1 MPRGKG
7 SKEAI
12 NSIDK
17 IKREINKKKQ
27 NAIDIHNSNEVIAES
42 DNSNNSNLAFA
53 NNETSIKD
61 ANKANNDSKIGN
73 KNIKKQTKSTSKANK
88 VASKG
93 TKGTSTVNKV
103 ITKGT
108 KSASKISEIT
118 DKEIKSTGKRKEDID
133 KDNGDGSREDKD
145 IIKENHDINTSS
157 ENINKDYIDGTMCKT
172 KYVVFIIN
180 NEEYAIDLV
189 NVKEIVR
196 VPEIK
201 RVPNSTDIEGVCSL
215 RGELVTIIDIHKR
228 YNISQ
233 SEYND
238 NSRVIVMEFKGFI
251 IGIIV
256 DKVSQVLEIDN
267 SSIKLVLENN
277 DDAKVGCIDGIIME
291 EHGKRLIMIMDVQ
304 SIVNINGLRSILTNA
319 DKQER
324 EKISAFVSENEEN
337 EQLIIFSL
345 NGAEYAFHVSEVKEI
360 IRIPKIA
367 KTPNVSNF
375 IEGIISLRDE
385 IIGVVNLSKI
395 INMNS
400 QNINNDGSILL
411 INIGDFTYGAIVDKV
426 SEVKLVS
433 KKDLLKPSQVIGNI
447 DVKIVKEFANIDNGK
462 RVVTVLDPYKI
473 INLEELQNDFKSN
486 KNDVMSSNLDKSM
499 LDSKKITESI
509 VIFKIENEEYGISI
523 NFVEEINTISK
534 ITCFPSEE
542 KFIDGLVN
550 LRGDMIPIINL
561 KTFFGLD
568 FQDNDSYCKILIVK
582 INNTKVGIRIDSA
595 SEVISIS
602 KDMFQNCP
610 KDLNPEDNRRYIDG
624 IIKLDDGRRIVLS
637 LNPDEVFNFM

>member
-1 MPRGKG
+1 MPRGKV
-7 SKEAI
+7 SKEII

-17 IKREINKKKQ
+17 IKSEINKKKQ
-27 NAIDIHNSNEVIAES
+27 KAIDIHNYEEAIAES
-42 DNSNNSNLAFA
+42 DNYSNRNLALA

-61 ANKANNDSKIGN
+61 TSKANMDINKGN
-73 KNIKKQTKSTSKANK
+73 RNIKKQTKSTRK
-88 VASKG
+88 VNEVTAKR
-93 TKGTSTVNKV
+93 
-103 ITKGT
+103 T
-108 KSASKISEIT
+108 KSISEVSEIT
-118 DKEIKSTGKRKEDID
+118 GKEIKSTGKRNK
-133 KDNGDGSREDKD
+133 G
-145 IIKENHDINTSS
+145 IIKENHDISKSS
-157 ENINKDYIDGTMCKT
+157 EDINKDYIDVTICKT
-172 KYVVFIIN
+172 KYVVFMIN

-189 NVKEIVR
+189 NIKEIIR

-201 RVPNSTDIEGVCSL
+201 KVPNSMDIEGVCNL

-238 NSRVIVMEFKGFI
+238 NSRVIVMEFNGCI
-251 IGIIV
+251 VGIIV

-267 SSIKLVLENN
+267 SSIKSVLENN
-277 DDAKVGCIDGIIME
+277 SDTKTGCIDGIIME

-304 SIVNINGLRSILTNA
+304 SIVNINGLGGILTNT
-319 DKQER
+319 DKQEHQ
-324 EKISAFVSENEEN
+324 KISAFVSENEEN

-345 NGAEYAFHVSEVKEI
+345 NGVEYAFHISEVKEI

-375 IEGIISLRDE
+375 IEGVISLRDE

-400 QNINNDGSILL
+400 ENINNDGSILL
-411 INIGDFTYGAIVDKV
+411 VNIGDFTYGAIVDKV

-447 DVKIVKEFANIDNGK
+447 DVKIVKEFANMDNGK
-462 RVVTVLDPYKI
+462 RVVTVLDPYKLI
-473 INLEELQNDFKSN
+473 DLEELQHDFKSN
-486 KNDVMSSNLDKSM
+486 KNNVLSSNLDKSM
-499 LDSKKITESI
+499 LDSKKITENI

-542 KFIDGLVN
+542 KFIEGLVN

-582 INNTKVGIRIDSA
+582 INNIKAGIRIDSA
-595 SEVISIS
+595 SEVLSLS
-602 KDMFQNCP
+602 RDMLENYP
-610 KDLNPEDNRRYIDG
+610 EALNSENNRRYIDG
-624 IIKLDDGRRIVLS
+624 MIKLNDGSRIVLS
-637 LNPDEVFNFM
+637 LNLNEVFDFM